1 MFPTTATVDLSI
13 ALSPICDMKGDI
25 TVNIV
30 STPCFP
36 VSPLLAVQPPAVQPP
51 AVQPPAVQPPESK
64 LCVRLFE
71 DDRIIYSSDWT
82 TDSEPEVEENEF
94 RWSAT
99 P

>member
-1 MFPTTATVDLSI
+1 MFPTATI
-13 ALSPICDMKGDI
+13 ALSPICDTKGDT

-30 STPCFP
+30 STPYFP
-36 VSPLLAVQPPAVQPP
+36 VSPPLLAVQQPEH
-51 AVQPPAVQPPESK
+51 PESK

>member
-36 VSPLLAVQPPAVQPP
+36 ASPLL
-51 AVQPPAVQPPESK
+51 AVQPPESK
-64 LCVRLFE
+64 LCMRLFE

-82 TDSEPEVEENEF
+82 TDSEPEVEENEL

>member
-1 MFPTTATVDLSI
+1 MFPTATI
-13 ALSPICDMKGDI
+13 ALSPICDMKGDT

-30 STPCFP
+30 STPYFP
-36 VSPLLAVQPPAVQPP
+36 ASPLLAVQPPD
-51 AVQPPAVQPPESK
+51 SK

-71 DDRIIYSSDWT
+71 DDSIIYSSDWT

>member
-13 ALSPICDMKGDI
+13 ALSPICDTKGDT

-30 STPCFP
+30 STPYFP
-36 VSPLLAVQPPAVQPP
+36 VSPLLAAKPT
-51 AVQPPAVQPPESK
+51 ESK
-64 LCVRLFE
+64 LCMRLFE
-71 DDRIIYSSDWT
+71 DASLLTPVNKKTNVIYSSDWT
-82 TDSEPEVEENEF
+82 TDSDPDFQENEF

>member
-1 MFPTTATVDLSI
+1 MFPDAF
-13 ALSPICDMKGDI
+13 SPICDMRGDD

-36 VSPLLAVQPPAVQPP
+36 VSPLLV
-51 AVQPPAVQPPESK
+51 VQPPESK
-64 LCVRLFE
+64 LCMRLFE

>member
-1 MFPTTATVDLSI
+1 MFPSTTI

-30 STPCFP
+30 STPYFP
-36 VSPLLAVQPPAVQPP
+36 ASPLLAVQPS
-51 AVQPPAVQPPESK
+51 ESK
-64 LCVRLFE
+64 LCMRLFE
-71 DDRIIYSSDWT
+71 DASLLTPVNKKKNVIYSSDWT

>member
-1 MFPTTATVDLSI
+1 MFPSTTDI

-30 STPCFP
+30 STPYFP
-36 VSPLLAVQPPAVQPP
+36 ASPLL
-51 AVQPPAVQPPESK
+51 AVQPPESK
-64 LCVRLFE
+64 LCMRLFE
-71 DDRIIYSSDWT
+71 DESLSTPLTPVNKKTNVIYSSDWT

>member
-1 MFPTTATVDLSI
+1 MFPTTAI
-13 ALSPICDMKGDI
+13 ALSPICDMKGDT

-30 STPCFP
+30 STPYFP
-36 VSPLLAVQPPAVQPP
+36 VSPPLLAAKPT
-51 AVQPPAVQPPESK
+51 ESK

>member
-1 MFPTTATVDLSI
+1 MFPSTTDI

-36 VSPLLAVQPPAVQPP
+36 VSPLLAAQPPD
-51 AVQPPAVQPPESK
+51 SK
-64 LCVRLFE
+64 LCMRLFE
-71 DDRIIYSSDWT
+71 DESLSTPLNKKTNVIYSSDWT